1 MRPAPAP
8 QGRTGP
14 AEPYSARGVTLAV
27 PSPLTS
33 LRSRLARAGDFGR
46 KKSPL
51 LRRVPPLKDLIELA
65 ARVGYGARGFV
76 YLSVGLLTLL
86 ASVDLIGDAVGT
98 RGAVAWM
105 ALRPLGRLW
114 LLLLGLGLTAFV
126 MWRVLQSLFDA
137 DHEGTS
143 RHGLG
148 MRMSQAFS
156 GMSYAFLAFTTFAF
170 LFHTPRDPAAT
181 DLARSHE
188 QARMVLALPF
198 GNWLLI
204 AAGLTLLGVGVAN
217 VSRSWREDFTEY
229 LACSPKTCRR
239 VAPLA
244 RAGYIARGLAY
255 VPLAILIVMAG
266 VKSKASDVTTFSSAL
281 DAVER
286 QPAGPWILALAS
298 FGFIAFG
305 VFSFIEARFRRIKPP
320 RDLNPLS

>member
-1 MRPAPAP
+1 
-8 QGRTGP
+8 
-14 AEPYSARGVTLAV
+14 V

-51 LRRVPPLKDLIELA
+51 LRRVPPLKDLLELA

-86 ASVDLIGDAVGT
+86 AAADLIGDAVGT

-105 ALRPLGRLW
+105 ALRPFGRLW
-114 LLLLGLGLTAFV
+114 LLLLGLGLAAFV
-126 MWRVLQSLFDA
+126 MWRVLQAVFDA

-143 RHGLG
+143 RHGLAT
-148 MRMSQAFS
+148 RMSQGFS

-170 LFHTPRDPAAT
+170 LIHTPDDPAKA
-181 DLARSHE
+181 DLERSHE
-188 QARMVLALPF
+188 QASKVLALPY
-198 GNWLLI
+198 GNWLLV
-204 AAGLTLLGVGVAN
+204 AAGLTLLGIGLAN

-244 RAGYIARGLAY
+244 RAGYVARGLAY
-255 VPLAILIVMAG
+255 VPLAILIVLAG
-266 VKSKASDVTTFSSAL
+266 LRSRASDVTTFGSAL

-286 QPAGPWILALAS
+286 QPAGPWILALAAL
-298 FGFIAFG
+298 GFIAFG
-305 VFSFIEARFRRIKPP
+305 AFSFIEARFRRIKPP
-320 RDLNPLS
+320 KDLTL